1 MILIIRYQDLNQ
13 MIFVLLV
20 VAQVVVLLLLLL
32 DHVQCKYS
40 FLKCIMISYTSFNVI
55 LLSHMTEL

>member
-40 FLKCIMISYTSFNVI
+40 FFFMYNDKIDFIIQVLM
-55 LLSHMTEL
+55 